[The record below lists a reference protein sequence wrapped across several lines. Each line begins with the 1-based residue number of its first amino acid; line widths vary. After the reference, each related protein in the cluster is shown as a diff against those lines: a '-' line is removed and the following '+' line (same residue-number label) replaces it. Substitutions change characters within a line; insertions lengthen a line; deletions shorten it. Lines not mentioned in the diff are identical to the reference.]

1 VIRTPPS
8 FALGEAS
15 EASVVALAMGG
26 DDAAFG
32 ELVRRRQGA
41 IRNLFRRLSR
51 DAALADDL
59 SQQAFVH
66 AWKSIR
72 TLKSPSAFG
81 GWLRKVAVN
90 CWLQQVRARK
100 HEVALGEAALRQGA
114 LDDGALDERALNEVT
129 LDTAPVFEGSAV
141 SAVTERLDLDAA
153 LARLPPDARLCVVL
167 AYSEGMSHGEISDST
182 SIPLGTVKSHIARGA
197 ARLRELLQAYG
208 VAHGQ

>member
-1 VIRTPPS
+1 VIRTAPS
-8 FALGEAS
+8 SALGEAS
-15 EASVVALAMGG
+15 EAAVAALAMSG

-41 IRNLFRRLSR
+41 IRNLLRRLGR

-59 SQQAFVH
+59 SQQAFML
-66 AWKSIR
+66 AWRSIR

-81 GWLRKVAVN
+81 AWLRKLAVN

-100 HEVALGEAALRQGA
+100 HEVALDEVA
-114 LDDGALDERALNEVT
+114 LDGGS
-129 LDTAPVFEGSAV
+129 PGEGTTTP
-141 SAVTERLDLDAA
+141 AVTERLDLDAA

-182 SIPLGTVKSHIARGA
+182 SLPLGTVKSHIARGA

-208 VAHGQ
+208 DAHGR

>member
-1 VIRTPPS
+1 M
-8 FALGEAS
+8 A
-15 EASVVALAMGG
+15 ALAMSG

-41 IRNLFRRLSR
+41 IRNLLRRLSR

-59 SQQAFVH
+59 SQQAFML
-66 AWKSIR
+66 AWRSIR

-81 GWLRKVAVN
+81 AWLRKLAVN

-100 HEVALGEAALRQGA
+100 QEVGLDEAALDGGPLGEGA
-114 LDDGALDERALNEVT
+114 T
-129 LDTAPVFEGSAV
+129 TP
-141 SAVTERLDLDAA
+141 AVTERLDLDAA

-167 AYSEGMSHGEISDST
+167 AYSEGMSHAEISDST
-182 SIPLGTVKSHIARGA
+182 SLPLGTVKSHIARGA

-208 VAHGQ
+208 DAHGR